1 MLQDHKTYFQETAIK
16 LLMVQTM
23 QLEEIQIQFKMV
35 TKIPF
40 WDKRTQLT
48 MEVPTKFKA
57 TQTQFK
63 MVTTT

>member
-16 LLMVQTM
+16 LLTDQTM

-35 TKIPF
+35 TKILF